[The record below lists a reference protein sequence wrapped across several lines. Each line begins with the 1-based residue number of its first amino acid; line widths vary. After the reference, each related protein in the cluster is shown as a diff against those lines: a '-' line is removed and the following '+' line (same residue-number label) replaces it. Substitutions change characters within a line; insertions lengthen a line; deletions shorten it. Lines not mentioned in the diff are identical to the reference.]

1 MKQLLNGLYIITDKK
16 LIPRANFIEAVER
29 AITGGARVVQ
39 LREKQVNIKEICE
52 LGSKLLEIT
61 RKHNVPLI
69 INDYVDIASEIGAD
83 GVHLGENDP
92 EIKFAR
98 RKLGDSKIIGVSCYN
113 SIERGRYAVDNGADY
128 IVFGTPY
135 YTPTKPDREPTSLEI
150 LVEAKKNFTEIPVF
164 AIGGI
169 TEGNAGEIIA
179 TGVDGIAAI
188 TSIFGNGSPEENA
201 KKLSSFFKEANNI

>member
-1 MKQLLNGLYIITDKK
+1 MNQSINGLYIITDKK
-16 LIPRANFIEAVER
+16 LIPRENFAKMVEQ
-29 AITGGARVVQ
+29 AIRGGARVVQ
-39 LREKQVNIKEICE
+39 LREKQVNIKEIYE

-61 RKHNVPLI
+61 RKYNVPLI
-69 INDYVDIASEIGAD
+69 INDYVDIACEIGAD

-98 RKLGDSKIIGVSCYN
+98 KKLGDNKIIGVSCYN
-113 SIERGRYAVDNGADY
+113 SIERGQYAINHGADY

-135 YTPTKPDREPTSLEI
+135 YTPTKPDREPTSIETLI
-150 LVEAKKNFTEIPVF
+150 EAKKKFSETTVF

-169 TEGNAGEIIA
+169 TENNAQEIID

-188 TSIFGNGSPEENA
+188 TSIFENGSPEENA
-201 KKLSSFFKEANNI
+201 KKLSRFF